1 MAGPQVRRMKG
12 RHRRDLWQS
21 RSCKKGTP
29 QHVWNRERYS
39 ITHKVN
45 HQLVLNCI
53 VGIHGPMCSKNF
65 QLSEPFRRWTC
76 VQRSRHEPSGT
87 TMNMVKKLMVGL
99 ENLNDGVILEI
110 CDHQLLTSRINQ
122 LKIPQDDIS
131 KKFANHGHIGNTLSF
146 KHPAVTMDADALVW
160 SLREL
165 CCPQDF
171 DGEVVSWIPN

>member
-1 MAGPQVRRMKG
+1 
-12 RHRRDLWQS
+12 
-21 RSCKKGTP
+21 
-29 QHVWNRERYS
+29 
-39 ITHKVN
+39 
-45 HQLVLNCI
+45 
-53 VGIHGPMCSKNF
+53 
-65 QLSEPFRRWTC
+65 
-76 VQRSRHEPSGT
+76 
-87 TMNMVKKLMVGL
+87 MNMAKKLMVGL

-110 CDHQLLTSRINQ
+110 CNHQLLTSRINQ

-171 DGEVVSWIPN
+171 DGEVVS